1 MDLDDIER
9 DEDEDKLEEEVYL
22 VPDIDDDNEDIN
34 TRYVPQWDYGYLD
47 PTLTR
52 DNDDDDDD
60 ITPEQQ
66 QEAWL
71 ELQNVSK
78 YFCFISLPTVY
89 I

>member
-34 TRYVPQWDYGYLD
+34 TRYVPQWDYSYLD

-52 DNDDDDDD
+52 DNDDDDD

-71 ELQNVSK
+71 ELQNVSI
-78 YFCFISLPTVY
+78 FV
-89 I
+89 

>member
-34 TRYVPQWDYGYLD
+34 EPYVPQWDYSYLD

-52 DNDDDDDD
+52 DNDDDDD